1 MAGVKFQRT
10 CRQCLTEWTVDKAHE
25 DRLTKESA
33 DVGGMV
39 TDLMNV
45 DLGKMVRN
53 RFKIGLSQS
62 SRENTTLSN
71 RAIASQELKSL
82 RRCPGCR
89 TPDYFDEKRIEVSE
103 DVIFGAAPETVPAA
117 APVLNSQP
125 APAPV
130 TAIKAAPEV
139 PMGTHGPLKGVNDF
153 LQELDNLLDL
163 LTTGKISS
171 EEYSQRRQQIMKFIE
186 MV

>member
-1 MAGVKFQRT
+1 MTV
-10 CRQCLTEWTVDKAHE
+10 WTVDRTHE
-25 DRLTKESA
+25 ERLAKEAA

-39 TDLMNV
+39 TDLLNV
-45 DLGKMVRN
+45 DLTKMVRN

-71 RAIASQELKSL
+71 RAIASQELKSM
-82 RRCPGCR
+82 RRCPSCK
-89 TPDYFDEKRIEVSE
+89 TPDYFDEKALEQDGE
-103 DVIFGAAPETVPAA
+103 AIFGNVPETAPEGVPA
-117 APVLNSQP
+117 APVLQTT
-125 APAPV
+125 APATPAV
-130 TAIKAAPEV
+130 AAKAEPETAPGGA
-139 PMGTHGPLKGVNDF
+139 LKGVNDF